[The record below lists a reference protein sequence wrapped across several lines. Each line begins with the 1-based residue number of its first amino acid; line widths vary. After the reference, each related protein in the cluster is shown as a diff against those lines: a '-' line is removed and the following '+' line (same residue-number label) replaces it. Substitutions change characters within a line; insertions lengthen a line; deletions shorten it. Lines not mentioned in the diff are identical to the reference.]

1 MIDTT
6 QIVLKQRE
14 LTNHRLLVTNSIQT
28 IGDLRIFMEHHV
40 FAVWDFM
47 SLVKTLQHEACPS
60 TTLWFPTKG
69 NRSPIARMI
78 NEIVLSEESDVT
90 QDGKGSIS
98 HFDLYLQAMNE
109 IGANTNTI
117 VDFINNRDVGRIP
130 KGSYEFVG
138 NTLDTINRGP
148 HCAAASFCYGRE
160 TLIPDM
166 FRRLLRQLDISEMKA
181 PKFYYYLQRHIEID
195 GNDHGPKAENLVQYF
210 CSNDPIKAVEA
221 EKAAIEAIQAR
232 IRLFDYIESLVL

>member
-6 QIVLKQRE
+6 QIVLRQRE

-117 VDFINNRDVGRIP
+117 IDFINNRDVGRIP
-130 KGSYEFVG
+130 KGSYEFVS
-138 NTLDTINRGP
+138 NTLDTIDKGT

-181 PKFYYYLQRHIEID
+181 PKFHYYLQRHIEID

>member
-117 VDFINNRDVGRIP
+117 IDFINNRDVGRIP
-130 KGSYEFVG
+130 KGSYEFVS
-138 NTLDTINRGP
+138 NTLDTIDKGA

-181 PKFYYYLQRHIEID
+181 PKFHYYLQRHIEID

-232 IRLFDYIESLVL
+232 IRLFDYMESLVL

>member
-28 IGDLRIFMEHHV
+28 IEDLRIFMEHHV

-47 SLVKTLQHEACPS
+47 SLIKTLQHEACPS
-60 TTLWFPTKG
+60 TTIWFPTKG
-69 NRSPIARMI
+69 NRSPVARMI
-78 NEIVLSEESDVT
+78 NEIVLCEESDVT

-98 HFDLYLQAMNE
+98 HFDLYLQAMTE
-109 IGANTNTI
+109 IGANTNTV
-117 VDFINNRDVGRIP
+117 VDFINNRDVMRIP
-130 KGSYEFVG
+130 KGSYEFVN
-138 NTLDTINRGP
+138 NTLDTIDQGP

-181 PKFYYYLQRHIEID
+181 PKFHYYLQRHIEVD
-195 GNDHGPKAENLVQYF
+195 SGDHGPKAESLVEYF
-210 CSNDPIKAVEA
+210 CNNDPIKAVQA
-221 EKAAIEAIQAR
+221 EKAAIDAIKAR
-232 IRLFDYIESLVL
+232 IDLFDYIESLVL

>member
-28 IGDLRIFMEHHV
+28 IEDLRIFMEHHV

-130 KGSYEFVG
+130 KGSYEFVS
-138 NTLDTINRGP
+138 NTLDTIDKGP

-181 PKFYYYLQRHIEID
+181 PKFHYYLQRHIEID